1 MKDGTVVTWGQND
14 DGGDSRSLQAGLRGV
29 DKIYSTS
36 GAFAAV
42 LKDGTVVIW
51 GCKDGS
57 VSWGVQAAL
66 RGVDMIYST
75 YCVFAVLKGWTVV
88 TRDPVS
94 KDETVMTVVTLG
106 LKDFCGIPRSLQAA

>member
-1 MKDGTVVTWGQND
+1 MKDGTVVTWDHKD

-57 VSWGVQAAL
+57 VSWGVQVAL
-66 RGVDMIYST
+66 RGVDKIYST

-94 KDETVMTVVTLG
+94 
-106 LKDFCGIPRSLQAA
+106 